1 MHSLSK
7 SENGAIWRRSQ
18 YQILDTIAVDA
29 GDNDHGNPAGGWE
42 NSREMVVAD
51 WLVPEGLE
59 GTPEPASLP
68 LFQFQSWHDLH
79 QQNQPTVHHF
89 LSSRIIVP
97 QCASSATSSYCA
109 SSDAKSWGKMG
120 ADDDYYYYWSPS
132 YDIAFIQT
140 WYLSKNL
147 HSRYFRPKILHHKK
161 RILRHCIAV
170 QSRFSNLDIFV

>member
-1 MHSLSK
+1 MLYNSLILKFHKWHSWNQKMVL
-7 SENGAIWRRSQ
+7 WRRSQ

-89 LSSRIIVP
+89 VSSRIIVHH
-97 QCASSATSSYCA
+97 CASSATSSYCA
-109 SSDAKSWGKMG
+109 SSDAKAWGKMG
-120 ADDDYYYYWSPS
+120 EDDYHPVMILPS
-132 YDIAFIQT
+132 SSYP
-140 WYLSKNL
+140 Y
-147 HSRYFRPKILHHKK
+147 HM
-161 RILRHCIAV
+161 
-170 QSRFSNLDIFV
+170 IFVKKFTQTEFLAKNFTP

>member
-1 MHSLSK
+1 MTGFTEK
-7 SENGAIWRRSQ
+7 SCCSFGCCITPWSWNFING
-18 YQILDTIAVDA
+18 ILEIRKWCYEGGRNIKYWTPFIAVDA

-89 LSSRIIVP
+89 VSSRIIVP
-97 QCASSATSSYCA
+97 HCASSATSSYCA
-109 SSDAKSWGKMG
+109 SSHAKAWGKMG
-120 ADDDYYYYWSPS
+120 EDDYHPVMILPS
-132 YDIAFIQT
+132 SSYP
-140 WYLSKNL
+140 Y
-147 HSRYFRPKILHHKK
+147 HM
-161 RILRHCIAV
+161 
-170 QSRFSNLDIFV
+170 IFVKKFTQTEFLAKNFTP